1 MAAAKEKQEGKAN
14 EAETIAAVT
23 EQEKTEDKANK
34 LEAAETE
41 QKRKQG
47 QIAGETSKQFF
58 PADHN
63 GQNRRITSILRE
75 SRRGKSMETLRGEN
89 RKLKNEVRRM
99 QAEQTAKAAPGQ
111 AGA

>member
-41 QKRKQG
+41 QKRKHG
-47 QIAGETSKQFF
+47 QIAGEASKQLF

-63 GQNRRITSILRE
+63 GQNRRISSLLRE
-75 SRRGKSMETLRGEN
+75 SRRRKSMEALLGEN
-89 RKLKNEVRRM
+89 RKLKSEVRRM
-99 QAEQTAKAAPGQ
+99 QAEQAAKTAPAQ